1 MCVHCVRV
9 CLCARLDRG
18 RVAVDLWIL
27 VKTVSP
33 IIIVALAVLLIL
45 SVAVQLYSTEYGNE
59 WSVLFFSLIELS
71 STSYRNRLRP
81 YALDERSS
89 ELSTRRAHVT

>member
-1 MCVHCVRV
+1 VCALCSCVSV
-9 CLCARLDRG
+9 CSAGSWSRG
-18 RVAVDLWIL
+18 RGAWIL